1 MSVCR
6 HCDTPHDGISS
17 DCYECGRPIG
27 SRPIEVHRDQF
38 TIWRGE
44 ELPPFC
50 VRCGAPERSERWKR
64 SYYWHEPALYL
75 LVFAGLLVYVIAAVL
90 VRKRIDLDVPICEA
104 HWQRR
109 RKLQKVAIGLLVLM
123 VGLVV
128 LAIATNMD
136 SVGPFA
142 CPGAFLAGVA
152 ALIVHSVAE
161 RSLRPKRIT
170 DDWGE
175 FAGASPEFLVVLS

>member
-1 MSVCR
+1 MEVCK
-6 HCDTPHDGISS
+6 HCQAPLDDVSS
-17 DCYECGRPIG
+17 DCDECGRPIG
-27 SRPIEVHRDQF
+27 TRPIEVHGDQF

-50 VRCGAPERSERWKR
+50 VRCGAPARGERWKR
-64 SYYWHEPALYL
+64 NYSWHEPAIYL
-75 LVFAGLLVYVIAAVL
+75 LILAGVLVYVIVAMV
-90 VRKRIDLDVPICEA
+90 VRKQIALDVPICEA

-152 ALIVHSVAE
+152 ALIVHSAAE

-175 FAGASPEFLVVLS
+175 FAGASPEFLAVLE